1 MFVLKLLLN
10 IILLLPLFGII
21 FELELLW
28 TFVITLDDC
37 DDDDDDDG
45 DDDITE
51 LDGFDLD

>member
-10 IILLLPLFGII
+10 ITLLLFGII

-28 TFVITLDDC
+28 TFVIILDDC

-45 DDDITE
+45 GDDDIAE